1 MAGGNLGDLSFSLT
15 LKAKLEEETKKV
27 LQALNGIDATGK
39 RAQSVLDGVA
49 QAVNSIGGKGT
60 MNIDKIKTAFDD
72 LVLTANRLVS
82 SGDASEKAVDKAI
95 DGLNRLKAVLKEIDN
110 KGYSSSG
117 VFNALGAEEQRV
129 EEILQQRRH
138 TMEQEAKKEAE
149 IENARQGKIRQS
161 AQIAQETYSQE
172 IRAREEKSRA
182 FAAAIRKQMEAEA
195 AAEKSR
201 QVNLTTGG
209 YDDSVI
215 KKRIADLTRMKEIQE
230 QLAYYQPKAQYAY
243 LQLETSRRT
252 GNANNPDIRHYE
264 DDLNRL
270 NGIISNLEAEFNK
283 LNGNTAITNIDA
295 QIKALEQTLTS
306 LSGKGSL
313 NIGKMLGL
321 ENKSDDPFKKA
332 QEAATALEA
341 HNKKQLQLNET
352 YQKYLALQEQ
362 VAAAERRLAE
372 ATQRANQARQDAV
385 ARTREQAEAL
395 VKLRVQEL
403 EAQRKQIQG
412 LFGLGK
418 NILSAEE
425 LTHLRS
431 AFSQITQ
438 ELNTLRIAMNNLGGY
453 SSKDLFAMG
462 RGTSDFSPLISNM
475 RAVVSEKQKAIQLE
489 EKHRQE
495 VAATAAKVRGDL
507 VSAFESARKSAS
519 GINSTVQDLKNLFL
533 QGGIVYG
540 VKQFADSIIQTGG
553 EIVQQHIALQSIIG
567 DVAKADELFKQTQE
581 LALQSPFKFGELNRD
596 VKQLA
601 AFGVE
606 TQDLY
611 ETTKRLADIS
621 SGLGV
626 SFERL
631 GLAYGQVKARS
642 WLDGKELRQFAYAG
656 LPLLKSIAELYNST
670 AKNGKTDYSE
680 GDIKKMIS
688 NREVSFDDVK
698 QVLWGMTDEGGKFY
712 NMQFVLSDTLLGKWN
727 KLIDA
732 WDIMLGRFAEGRN
745 VIGGTFRFII
755 DSVTNLVMAID
766 KMSPALLAFGGM
778 LALKKSTG
786 AIAAKTG
793 IANEIATLQTAQ
805 QLELRRYMVE
815 QNRLVL
821 EGQITREKAEQNIMN
836 RGYLLADTQTK
847 MAAMEK
853 LAIEGK
859 LSLLQM
865 QKAVREGLVSKELIK
880 QLEIMGL
887 ISAKQSELIT
897 KEGARARMNLAFNQ
911 GMGKLEGFFSGWNLA
926 TLGVTIGMAMYSAYS
941 SFKEKI
947 KEEANQISENAK
959 SNFKAL
965 SDTLSEV
972 NPKAEYGNELQ
983 EQVDKMKEVLE
994 QSGLY
999 TDTIKEQIDNCN
1011 DLGKEYDILKEKII
1025 EAKESSKNDSKYA
1038 DVYAEAKAATG
1049 GGFGHFWDDD
1059 IDKNTED
1066 IEKSLASLQIKM
1078 EKFGDSTKAA
1088 MEKTANSML
1097 GAKAAGMTFEE
1108 KLGEIANRNRW
1119 AEFAL
1124 KVSNG
1129 NADVKRDLMKLS
1141 NDVSDFGSNFR
1152 QIASDDIPKYLQ
1164 AMAKANNMTM
1174 NELAVMYKK
1183 NPEKFGAMLNQML
1196 KTANQKVPGIVARL
1210 KQIAASILSISTA
1223 EPKKGTNTPKVW
1235 KNPLKVGTVERTT
1248 FDNMLKSGKLSG
1260 GKGGFWQKEMAEFIG
1275 TLNNGK
1281 SSGWHD
1287 FGEAVRK
1294 KYRDVRDENDSA
1306 RSAGQA
1312 QPYYRQQKMLEAI
1325 AAQNGIS
1332 LDVGKNKVTGNFG
1345 KDRNGR
1351 QEDKELKALKERISL
1366 YKTYYSELRKYQKMY
1381 GGGAEE
1387 KLKSSKDFAPV
1398 YNYGL
1403 KNMGDYGGSIRQL
1416 VRGLPQ
1422 TTKDRKDFAN
1432 KSIADIS
1439 SKDREIESEQISDVN
1454 KELREKLN
1462 LLSEEYDIYKQ
1473 LYELTGDRKSSM
1485 QMAFGG
1491 QVQSTS
1497 MKDHLKKEM
1506 EKVLPEANK
1515 RSGQSYTVDEVLAMS
1530 EKDFNTAYG
1539 ENSEEISEVFN
1550 KYKDEEKKI
1559 KKETLDLMT
1568 KLITDNATIDQQIDD
1583 LDRKHEQNVSK
1594 INGSTDMSPEFK
1606 KRALEGENKSYGE
1619 DKAKL
1624 EFEKFKNES
1633 DWVTVFDDLSRV
1645 SSNTIDTMVT
1655 EIEKFSTKAG
1665 LSVEIVKQ
1673 LRDALDKL
1681 RAEQIERNPFGTM
1694 FTTMGE
1700 GNAIG
1705 SFIKKSEPVDG
1716 KYIVSQEAGKRMGI
1730 KEGKYTKS
1738 ELENKQQGKYS
1749 DFTKSIQSIA
1759 NKFKA
1764 LSDVMSP
1771 VLDLFEAYGKEDT
1784 PVGQVMKGGGDALGA
1799 AASTAGAFQ
1808 TLSNMQGL
1816 GEGAQKMLGNLGPY
1830 GAAASAAISIIGS
1843 FAAAHDAALQKE
1855 IEASKERQK
1864 EMENLTKNIKSTIE
1878 STLGGIYNFK
1888 ISQADKKL
1896 LYDNKSRYS
1905 AKTQT
1910 QISKGQRTGSAF
1922 DNEYASLMAQRDE
1935 VNKQM
1940 NAESKKKKKDDSA
1953 ISDYKQQIRELDQ
1966 EIETFID
1973 DWAKS
1978 IYEIDLKDWASQL
1991 TDAIVEAWAKGED
2004 AVDAYKDKVQELIK
2018 TLTKNIISQSV
2029 LEIALEPVQK
2039 QIRDILEKNEGKL
2052 KADDTIKIAD
2062 SINTAVGNT
2071 VDNVIDI
2078 LDTLKAKGLD
2088 LSENGS
2094 LSISNSV
2101 KSVTEETA
2109 DLLASYINAIRL
2121 DVSVNRENITQIA
2134 EAVKKLPNLN
2144 VIAQSQLDQLTTLV
2158 KLAKTRNEM
2167 MSDMYDW
2174 MQALTNGTKKLS
2186 VA

>member
-15 LKAKLEEETKKV
+15 LKARLEEETKKV

-182 FAAAIRKQMEAEA
+182 FAAAIRKQMEEEEKLRRMQVGASQVEARRVFRSYFEPSRQTQPYTPFAGSTDQFKALQKVYGEAFDSLGKKYDELQEKVSRFHGPSDNEWLVKTKAEIA
-195 AAEKSR
+195 DVERQMQSLVTLSERLSASMASQMNSTYKPYTTSAKEEEQAITQRTQTLKQSILERMEAEKKAAKEKE
-201 QVNLTTGG
+201 QA
-209 YDDSVI
+209 D
-215 KKRIADLTRMKEIQE
+215 KKAIADEKQRQSEIEKTKTRIQSLTYALQNLWGKRQE
-230 QLAYYQPKAQYAY
+230 GRALDIDTSKADAKIR
-243 LQLETSRRT
+243 ETIETLRV
-252 GNANNPDIRHYE
+252 
-264 DDLNRL
+264 L
-270 NGIISNLEAEFNK
+270 
-283 LNGNTAITNIDA
+283 
-295 QIKALEQTLTS
+295 KALLNSLQTG
-306 LSGKGSL
+306 SGVGFL
-313 NIGKMLGL
+313 GNIGNGRVVSSV
-321 ENKSDDPFKKA
+321 NH
-332 QEAATALEA
+332 TAS
-341 HNKKQLQLNET
+341 
-352 YQKYLALQEQ
+352 
-362 VAAAERRLAE
+362 
-372 ATQRANQARQDAV
+372 
-385 ARTREQAEAL
+385 EQAKVNA
-395 VKLRVQEL
+395 
-403 EAQRKQIQG
+403 
-412 LFGLGK
+412 
-418 NILSAEE
+418 
-425 LTHLRS
+425 
-431 AFSQITQ
+431 
-438 ELNTLRIAMNNLGGY
+438 
-453 SSKDLFAMG
+453 
-462 RGTSDFSPLISNM
+462 
-475 RAVVSEKQKAIQLE
+475 EKQRTVQLE

>member
-15 LKAKLEEETKKV
+15 LKARLEEETKKV

-182 FAAAIRKQMEAEA
+182 FAAAIRKQMEEEEKLRRMQVGASQVEARRVFRSYFEPSRQTQPYTPFAGSTDQFKALQKVYGEAFDSLGKKYDELQEKVSRFHGPSDNEWLVKTKAEIA
-195 AAEKSR
+195 DVERQMQSLVTLSERLSASMASQMNSTYKPYTTSAKEEEQAITQRTQTLKQSILERMEAEKKAAKEKE
-201 QVNLTTGG
+201 QA
-209 YDDSVI
+209 D
-215 KKRIADLTRMKEIQE
+215 KKAIADEKQRQSEIEKTKTRIQSLTYALQNLWGKRQE
-230 QLAYYQPKAQYAY
+230 GRALDIDTSKADAKIR
-243 LQLETSRRT
+243 ETIETLRV
-252 GNANNPDIRHYE
+252 
-264 DDLNRL
+264 L
-270 NGIISNLEAEFNK
+270 
-283 LNGNTAITNIDA
+283 
-295 QIKALEQTLTS
+295 KALLNSLQTG
-306 LSGKGSL
+306 SGVGFL
-313 NIGKMLGL
+313 GNIGNGRVVSSV
-321 ENKSDDPFKKA
+321 NH
-332 QEAATALEA
+332 TAS
-341 HNKKQLQLNET
+341 
-352 YQKYLALQEQ
+352 
-362 VAAAERRLAE
+362 
-372 ATQRANQARQDAV
+372 
-385 ARTREQAEAL
+385 EQAKVNA
-395 VKLRVQEL
+395 
-403 EAQRKQIQG
+403 
-412 LFGLGK
+412 
-418 NILSAEE
+418 
-425 LTHLRS
+425 
-431 AFSQITQ
+431 
-438 ELNTLRIAMNNLGGY
+438 
-453 SSKDLFAMG
+453 
-462 RGTSDFSPLISNM
+462 
-475 RAVVSEKQKAIQLE
+475 EKQRTVQLE

-1141 NDVSDFGSNFR
+1141 DDVSDFGSNFR

-1422 TTKDRKDFAN
+1422 TTKDRKNFAN